1 MIETRVLVMETSQ
14 NLTWVQPLQTG
25 SCEQCKG
32 QGCGSS
38 KLGQL
43 FCSKPRQFQVDNPIA
58 AQIGDEV
65 IVAVAEG
72 AILRGIGLVY
82 LLPLVLLVIGTIWV
96 GRYTPNELYAA
107 AGGGLGLVIGFIL
120 AKWLSSR
127 ATPSNALPCIIRK
140 A

>member
-1 MIETRVLVMETSQ
+1 MLETRVLVMQTSQ
-14 NLTWVQPLQTG
+14 EATWVQPLQTG

-32 QGCGSS
+32 KGCGSS

-43 FCSKPRQFQVDNPIA
+43 FCSKPRQFQVDNPID

-72 AILRGIGLVY
+72 AVLRGIGLVY
-82 LLPLVLLVIGTIWV
+82 ILPLVFLVTTTIFTA
-96 GRYTPNELYAA
+96 RFTTHELYSAA
-107 AGGGLGLVIGFIL
+107 AGGLGLLLGFIL
-120 AKWLSSR
+120 AKWISSR
-127 ATPSNALPCIIRK
+127 ASPVNALPCIIRR

>member
-1 MIETRVLVMETSQ
+1 MLETRVIVMETAPD
-14 NLTWVQPLQTG
+14 TAWVQAISTS

-43 FCSKPRQFQVDNPIA
+43 FCNKPRQFQVDNPIH

-65 IVAVAEG
+65 IVAVVEG
-72 AILRGIGLVY
+72 AVLRGIALVY
-82 LLPLVLLVIGTIWV
+82 VLPLVFLLLGATLA
-96 GRYTPNELYAA
+96 GRFSANDLYIA
-107 AGGGLGLVIGFIL
+107 AGGGIGVVLGFLF
-120 AKWLSSR
+120 ARWLS
-127 ATPSNALPCIIRK
+127 AHAQQAHPYIARK

>member
-1 MIETRVLVMETSQ
+1 MLETRVLVMQIAQ
-14 NLTWVQPLQTG
+14 NTAWVQPLQTG

-32 QGCGSS
+32 SGCGSS

-43 FCSKPRQFQVDNPIA
+43 FCSKPRQFQVENPIA

-65 IVAVAEG
+65 IVAVIEG

-82 LLPLVLLVIGTIWV
+82 VLPLVLLLLGTILA
-96 GRYTPNELYAA
+96 GHFSDSDLYVA
-107 AGGGLGLVIGFIL
+107 AGGGLGVVLGFLL

-127 ATPSNALPCIIRK
+127 TSNTLPHIIRK
-140 A
+140 V

>member
-1 MIETRVLVMETSQ
+1 MLETRVLVMQTSQ
-14 NLTWVQPLQTG
+14 QATWVQPLQTG

-32 QGCGSS
+32 KGCGSS

-43 FCSKPRQFQVDNPIA
+43 FCSKPRQFQVDNPID

-82 LLPLVLLVIGTIWV
+82 ILPLVFLVTATIFTA
-96 GRYTPNELYAA
+96 RFTPHELYSAA
-107 AGGGLGLVIGFIL
+107 AGGLGLLLGFIL

-127 ATPSNALPCIIRK
+127 ASPVNVLPCIIRR

>member
-1 MIETRVLVMETSQ
+1 MLETRVLVMQTSQ
-14 NLTWVQPLQTG
+14 DATWVQPLQTG

-32 QGCGSS
+32 KGCGSS

-65 IVAVAEG
+65 IVTVQEG

-82 LLPLVLLVIGTIWV
+82 ILPLVFLVVAAMSVSRIST
-96 GRYTPNELYAA
+96 NELYSAA
-107 AGGGLGLVIGFIL
+107 AGSLGLVLGFVL

-127 ATPSNALPCIIRK
+127 ATAMNALPCIIRK
-140 A
+140 V